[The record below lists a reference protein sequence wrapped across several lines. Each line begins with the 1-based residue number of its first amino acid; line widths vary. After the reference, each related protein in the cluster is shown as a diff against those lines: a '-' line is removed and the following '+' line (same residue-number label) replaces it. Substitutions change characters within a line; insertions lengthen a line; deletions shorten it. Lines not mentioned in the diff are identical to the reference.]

1 MKSNLSQALREL
13 LSDTY
18 GLTTEEFDDSTALFS
33 TRLLDSFTLVELVSF
48 IEKREGVR
56 FKPAAFR
63 LENFDSIDKM
73 VKAVAQLKGVEV

>member
-1 MKSNLSQALREL
+1 MKSNLQEALREL
-13 LSDTY
+13 LSDSY
-18 GLTTEEFDDSTALFS
+18 GLAADEFDESTALFS
-33 TRLLDSFTLVELVSF
+33 SRLLDSFTLVELVSF

-73 VKAVAQLKGVEV
+73 VGAVAALKGIEV